1 MTGLVMV
8 VPTRSRPGSVSRLIT
23 AWVET
28 GAFGDGARMVLV
40 VDRDDPCWEAY
51 HTAVLTAGLPQD
63 LVTVV
68 TMPQWMPM
76 VHKLNR
82 VAVEVAQTNPPFAV
96 GFAGDDHVPRT
107 RGWVA
112 ECVAALVDCGSGIV
126 YGADGY
132 QDANLPT
139 WWVMTS
145 DIVRALGRMVP
156 APVEHLYCDNAI
168 KDLGGV
174 ADCLLYL
181 PDVLVEHLNPYA
193 GGKAEMDAQYK
204 RVNSRAQFTRD
215 GRAYKHWVR
224 TALYDQAA
232 LVRALAAEALRRAL
246 RGE

>member
-8 VPTRSRPGSVSRLIT
+8 VPTRSRPASIPRLIE
-23 AWVET
+23 AWVNT
-28 GAFGDGARMVLV
+28 GAFGDGAELVLV

-51 HTAVLTAGLPQD
+51 HTAVLTAGLPQVS
-63 LVTVV
+63 LT

-82 VAVEVAQTNPPFAV
+82 VALEIAQTNPPFAV

-112 ECVAALVDCGSGIV
+112 ECVAALVDAGSGIV

-132 QDANLPT
+132 QDENIPT

-145 DIVRALGRMVP
+145 DIVRVLGRMVP

-168 KDLGGV
+168 RDLGKG
-174 ADCLLYL
+174 AECLTYL
-181 PDVLVEHLNPYA
+181 PGVLVEHLNPYA
-193 GGKAEMDAQYK
+193 GGKAEMDPQYQRVNGRAQY
-204 RVNSRAQFTRD
+204 TRD
-215 GRAYKHWVR
+215 GRAYTHWKRLTLLGQVQQVR
-224 TALYDQAA
+224 GLMAG
-232 LVRALAAEALRRAL
+232 R
-246 RGE
+246 